1 MLAMSMLVLNIMALM
16 LMTGTVI
23 AAPTTDKDHKK
34 KLTQLQSRITSLQL
48 ELDRDN
54 KNKDIALNELKTSE
68 KAISNTSLQL
78 INLDKNI
85 AGVNQRLSQLRTQQQ
100 QLNQQIEQHKTFLTK
115 QIRASYVI
123 GKQEYIKLLLNQQNP
138 ATVSRIA
145 TYYQYFTKARVNH
158 INNVTDNIA
167 LLRNTQKEIDTNRVS
182 LQQMRQQ
189 ISDNKTTLENQF
201 KQRKQIVATL
211 SSRVQK
217 KDDALKVLLRDEEHL
232 KKLLRQLRHDVSDI
246 DNALTQHKDFRTLK
260 GSLPW
265 PTFGKITAKF
275 GTTRLSGQLKW
286 KGVLI
291 GTRPGNAI
299 HAIAHGQVVF
309 ADWLRG
315 FGMLIIIN
323 HGKGYMSLYGH
334 NESLH
339 KNLGDWVDAGE
350 VIAAAGSSGGQKSS
364 NLYFEIRHN
373 GKPQNPKWWCKANPN

>member
-1 MLAMSMLVLNIMALM
+1 MLVGGVA
-16 LMTGTVI
+16 V
-23 AAPTTDKDHKK
+23 AAQPSNNDNKK

-48 ELDRDN
+48 ALDQDN
-54 KNKDIALNELKTSE
+54 KNKDIALNQLKDSE
-68 KAISNTSLQL
+68 KAISKISAKL

-85 AGVNQRLSQLRTQQQ
+85 SETREKLSRLQSQQHTLDQQV
-100 QLNQQIEQHKTFLTK
+100 EQHKTFLTR

-145 TYYQYFTKARVNH
+145 TYYQYFTKARVNR
-158 INNVTDNIA
+158 INDVTDDIA
-167 LLRNTQKEIDTNRVS
+167 LLRKTQNEIDIHRET
-182 LQQMRQQ
+182 LQKMRQQ
-189 ISDNKTTLENQF
+189 VSDNKSSLETQF
-201 KQRKQIVATL
+201 IQRKDIVAKL

-217 KDDALKVLLRDEEHL
+217 KGDALKILLRDEEHL
-232 KKLLRQLRHDVSDI
+232 KRLLQQLTNDVSDV
-246 DNALTQHKDFRTLK
+246 DNDLTQHKDFKTLK
-260 GSLPW
+260 GRLPW
-265 PTFGKITAKF
+265 PTAGTITAKF

-291 GTRPGNAI
+291 DTQPGKAI
-299 HAIAHGQVVF
+299 HAIAHGRVVF

-339 KNLGDWVDAGE
+339 KNLGDWVNAGE
-350 VIAAAGSSGGQKSS
+350 VIAAAGTSGGQKSS
-364 NLYFEIRHN
+364 SLYFEIRHN
-373 GKPQNPKWWCKANPN
+373 GKPQNPKWWCKAVPN